1 MLAVQEGRQPSI
13 EKLIRL
19 EGQELSNQDSTPLVG
34 RIWLRWQTRQRNNS
48 LYKAETRF
56 VNAVCRLQC
65 HVMYSSIIFVFVLVY
80 LLVKSCLLITLIK
93 CFKCFSILV
102 HSDVLCR
109 LKYLVVTAR
118 QTKGKVTYWAIL
130 DN

>member
-1 MLAVQEGRQPSI
+1 MLAVQEGQPPSVR
-13 EKLIRL
+13 RL
-19 EGQELSNQDSTPLVG
+19 GAFKSDQDSTPLVG
-34 RIWLRWQTRQRNNS
+34 RIRLRWQTRQRNNS

-56 VNAVCRLQC
+56 VNAVHRVQC
-65 HVMYSSIIFVFVLVY
+65 HVMYSLMIFVFVRVF

>member
-1 MLAVQEGRQPSI
+1 ML
-13 EKLIRL
+13 
-19 EGQELSNQDSTPLVG
+19 
-34 RIWLRWQTRQRNNS
+34 
-48 LYKAETRF
+48 F
-56 VNAVCRLQC
+56 VD
-65 HVMYSSIIFVFVLVY
+65 YSVTSCIPQSYLFLFCY